1 MAVAPPE
8 ENLEGEVLRI
18 TFQNDDTGFRVLKV
32 KLDGRKDAVAVVGSF
47 PKVNA
52 GARVRIRGSFH
63 LDPKF
68 GEQVRAS
75 QILELAPVTLEGL
88 EKYLGSGVIKG
99 VGPSYAKRIVFK
111 FGEASLKVLD
121 ETPERLREVPGLGP
135 ARVDAIIA
143 GWKEQAGMREAMVFL
158 QAHGAQPALAMR
170 IYKRYGQNTM
180 NQVSR
185 DPYRMTIDVWGVG
198 FKTADKIAGALGL
211 AKDSVE
217 RALAAVLQATRDV
230 TDAGHTV
237 THREELVG
245 RASALLELDIDATPI
260 IDLAITRAVLEHLL
274 VEESV
279 QSATIDDGERQVRM
293 LTPMALYIAELG
305 IASGLGR
312 ARREGFSLASFAGPA
327 MAKFQEDVG
336 LELTR
341 EQRDAVEKVA
351 ANAVCVL
358 TGGPGVG
365 KTTVVRAI
373 LNMFLGANLTV
384 RLAAPTGRAAKRITE
399 TTGMEAMTLHRLL
412 EFDPKTREW
421 RRNVERPL
429 EAQAYIVDESSML
442 DSEMAAALFGAL
454 PRGARLVLVGDR
466 DQLPSVGPGAV
477 LRDIIASEN
486 VATARLT
493 LIQRQGEKSLIVKNA
508 HRIHEGHPPLPPEE
522 GGPQDFFV
530 IERRDALH
538 TNETIVELVK
548 TRIPRRFGFDPVKDV
563 QVLTPMHRGDAGSM
577 ALNASLQSALNPEGP
592 SITRGAQ
599 NFRVGDKV
607 MQLRNDYDRDVFN
620 GDLGRIVSADLEE
633 RSLVVRFDERD
644 VIYEE
649 GNLDELTLA
658 YACTI
663 HKSQGSEYPCVV
675 IPMLTTHFVMLS
687 RNLLYTAVTR
697 GRKLVVLVSDSRAIK
712 MALSEDRKDERRTR
726 LRARIRDAVTAEIP
740 QIAEGV
746 VP

>member
-1 MAVAPPE
+1 MATPE
-8 ENLEGEVLRI
+8 EQTLEGEILRI

-32 KLDGRKDAVAVVGSF
+32 AVDGRNEKLTVVGAF
-47 PKVNA
+47 PPVNV
-52 GARVRIRGSFH
+52 GARVRVRGSFH
-63 LDPKF
+63 NDSKF
-68 GEQVRAS
+68 GEQFRAA
-75 QILELAPVTLEGL
+75 QLLELAPATLEGL

-99 VGPSYAKRIVFK
+99 VGATYAKRIVAA
-111 FGEASLKVLD
+111 FGDASLRVLD
-121 ETPERLREVPGLGP
+121 SEPERLREIPGLGRS
-135 ARVDAIIA
+135 RVDAIIR
-143 GWKEQAGMREAMVFL
+143 GWKEQAGLREAMVFL

-170 IYKRYGQNTM
+170 IYKRYGQSTM

-198 FKTADKIAGALGL
+198 FKTADKIAAAMGL

-217 RALAAVLQATRDV
+217 RALAAVLQATHDA

-237 THREELVG
+237 IGREELTS
-245 RASALLELDIDATPI
+245 RTTALLELDMDATPI
-260 IDLAITRAVLEHLL
+260 IDLAITRAALERLL
-274 VEESV
+274 VEEHV
-279 QSATIDDGERQVRM
+279 QGARILS
-293 LTPMALYIAELG
+293 PMGLYIAELG
-305 IASGLGR
+305 IASGLAR
-312 ARREGFSLASFAGPA
+312 AGREGTSLASHAA
-327 MAKFQEDVG
+327 AAIRKFQADVNI
-336 LELTR
+336 ELTP
-341 EQRDAVEKVA
+341 EQRAAVDKVA

-412 EFDPKTREW
+412 EFDPKTRDW

-429 EAQAYIVDESSML
+429 EAQAFIVDESSMI
-442 DSEMAAALFGAL
+442 DSDMAAALFGAL
-454 PRGARLVLVGDR
+454 PAGARLVLVGDH

-477 LRDIIASEN
+477 LRDVIASDE
-486 VATARLT
+486 VACARLT

-508 HRIHEGHPPLPPEE
+508 HRIHEGQPPLGPEE

-530 IERRDALH
+530 IERRDPLQ

-548 TRIPRRFGFDPVKDV
+548 TRIPRRFGFDPVRDV
-563 QVLTPMHRGDAGSM
+563 QVLTPMHRGEAGAM
-577 ALNASLQSALNPEGP
+577 ALNASLQAALNPTGP
-592 SITRGAQ
+592 SITRG
-599 NFRVGDKV
+599 NVSFRVGDKV

-620 GDLGRIVSADLEE
+620 GDLGRITSADLEE

-644 VIYEE
+644 VVYEE
-649 GNLDELTLA
+649 SNLDELTLA

-663 HKSQGSEYPCVV
+663 HKSQGSEYPAVV

-697 GRKLVVLVSDSRAIK
+697 GRKLVVLVADARAIK

-726 LRARIRDAVTAEIP
+726 LCARIRDAVSGQALSPFGQLAES
-740 QIAEGV
+740 
-746 VP
+746 

>member
-1 MAVAPPE
+1 MAAPE
-8 ENLEGEVLRI
+8 EQTLEGEILRI

-32 KLDGRKDAVAVVGSF
+32 AIDGREEKLTVVGAF
-47 PKVNA
+47 PRVNV
-52 GARVRIRGSFH
+52 GSRVRVRGSFH
-63 LDPKF
+63 NDSKF
-68 GEQVRAS
+68 GEQFKAA
-75 QILELAPVTLEGL
+75 QLLELAPVTLEGL

-99 VGPSYAKRIVFK
+99 VGPTYAKRIVAA
-111 FGEASLKVLD
+111 FGDASLRVLD
-121 ETPERLREVPGLGP
+121 SEPERLREVPGLGRS
-135 ARVDAIIA
+135 RVDAIIR
-143 GWKEQAGMREAMVFL
+143 GWKEQAGLREAMVFL
-158 QAHGAQPALAMR
+158 QAHGASPALAMR

-198 FKTADKIAGALGL
+198 FKTADKIAAAMGL

-237 THREELVG
+237 IPREDLVS
-245 RASALLELDIDATPI
+245 RTTSLLELDVDATPI
-260 IDLAITRAVLEHLL
+260 IDLAITRAVLERLL
-274 VEESV
+274 IEESV
-279 QSATIDDGERQVRM
+279 QGTRILSPM
-293 LTPMALYIAELG
+293 LLYIAELG
-305 IASGLGR
+305 IASGLAR
-312 ARREGFSLASFAGPA
+312 AGREGTSLASYAA
-327 MAKFQEDVG
+327 AAVRKFQADVDI
-336 LELTR
+336 ELTP
-341 EQRDAVEKVA
+341 EQRAAVDKVA

-412 EFDPKTREW
+412 EFDPKTRDW

-429 EAQAYIVDESSML
+429 EAQAFIVDESSMI
-442 DSEMAAALFGAL
+442 DSEMAAALFAAL
-454 PRGARLVLVGDR
+454 PARARLVLVGDH

-477 LRDIIASEN
+477 LRDVIASEE
-486 VATARLT
+486 VACARLT

-508 HRIHEGHPPLPPEE
+508 HRIHEGQPPLRPEE

-530 IERRDALH
+530 IERRDPLH

-548 TRIPRRFGFDPVKDV
+548 TRIPRRFGLDPIKDV
-563 QVLTPMHRGDAGSM
+563 QVLTPMHRGDAGAM
-577 ALNASLQSALNPEGP
+577 ALNASLQAALNPTGP
-592 SITRGAQ
+592 SITRGTVS
-599 NFRVGDKV
+599 FRVGDKV

-620 GDLGRIVSADLEE
+620 GDLGRITAADLEE
-633 RSLVVRFDERD
+633 RSLTVRFDDKD
-644 VIYEE
+644 VVYEE
-649 GNLDELTLA
+649 SNLDELTLA

-663 HKSQGSEYPCVV
+663 HKSQGSEYPAVV

-697 GRKLVVLVSDSRAIK
+697 GRKLVVLVADARAIK

-726 LRARIRDAVTAEIP
+726 LCARIRDAVRVMTP
-740 QIAEGV
+740 DSLL
-746 VP
+746 

>member
-1 MAVAPPE
+1 MAAAPVE
-8 ENLEGEVLRI
+8 ESLEGEILRI

-32 KLDGRKDAVAVVGSF
+32 RLDGRKDAVAVVGSF
-47 PKVNA
+47 PRVNV
-52 GARVRIRGSFH
+52 GSRVRIRGSFH
-63 LDPKF
+63 VDSKF
-68 GEQVRAS
+68 GEQLRAA
-75 QILELAPVTLEGL
+75 QLLELAPVTLEGL
-88 EKYLGSGVIKG
+88 EKYLGSGMIKG
-99 VGPSYAKRIVFK
+99 VGPSYAKRIVDT

-121 ETPERLREVPGLGP
+121 EAPERLREVPGLGR
-135 ARVDAIIA
+135 ARVDAIIQ

-158 QAHGAQPALAMR
+158 QAHGASPALAMR

-198 FKTADKIAGALGL
+198 FKTADKIAAAMGL

-237 THREELVG
+237 TQREELVG
-245 RASALLELDIDATPI
+245 RTSALLELDIDATPI
-260 IDLAITRAVLEHLL
+260 IDLAINRAQLERLL
-274 VEESV
+274 VEEDA
-279 QSATIDDGERQVRM
+279 QLPNGDGEVRDVRIVS
-293 LTPMALYIAELG
+293 PMALYVAELG
-305 IASGLGR
+305 IASGLAR
-312 ARREGFSLASFAGPA
+312 AGREGRSLASFATPA

-336 LELTR
+336 IELTT
-341 EQRDAVEKVA
+341 EQRAAVEKVA

-442 DSEMAAALFGAL
+442 DSEMAAALFAAL
-454 PRGARLVLVGDR
+454 PSGARLVLVGDR

-477 LRDIIASEN
+477 LRDVISSEG
-486 VATARLT
+486 VACARLT

-508 HRIHEGHPPLPPEE
+508 HRIHEGQPPLPPEE

-530 IERRDALH
+530 IERRDPLQ

-548 TRIPRRFGFDPVKDV
+548 TRIPRRFGFDPVRDV

-577 ALNASLQSALNPEGP
+577 ALNASLQAALNPVGP

-599 NFRVGDKV
+599 SFRVGDKV

-620 GDLGRIVSADLEE
+620 GDLGRITSADLEE
-633 RSLVVRFDERD
+633 RSLVVRFDDRD
-644 VIYEE
+644 VVYEE
-649 GNLDELTLA
+649 SNLDELTLA

-663 HKSQGSEYPCVV
+663 HKSQGSEYPAVV

-697 GRKLVVLVSDSRAIK
+697 GRKLVVLVADARAVK

-726 LRARIRDAVTAEIP
+726 LAARIRDAMRVHDPREARVI
-740 QIAEGV
+740 
-746 VP
+746 

>member
-1 MAVAPPE
+1 MAAPE
-8 ENLEGEVLRI
+8 EQTLEGEISRI
-18 TFQNDDTGFRVLKV
+18 TYQNDDTGFRVLKV
-32 KLDGRKDAVAVVGSF
+32 AIDGREEKLTVVGAF
-47 PKVNA
+47 PRVNV
-52 GARVRIRGSFH
+52 GSRVRVRGSFH
-63 LDPKF
+63 NDSKF
-68 GEQVRAS
+68 GEQFKAA
-75 QILELAPVTLEGL
+75 QLLELAPVTLEGL

-99 VGPSYAKRIVFK
+99 VGPTYAKRIVAA
-111 FGEASLKVLD
+111 FGDASLHVLD
-121 ETPERLREVPGLGP
+121 AEPERLREVPGLGRS
-135 ARVDAIIA
+135 RVDAIIR
-143 GWKEQAGMREAMVFL
+143 GWKEQAGLREAMVFL
-158 QAHGAQPALAMR
+158 QAHGASPALAMR

-198 FKTADKIAGALGL
+198 FKTADKIAAAMGL

-217 RALAAVLQATRDV
+217 RALAAVLQAMRDV

-237 THREELVG
+237 TPREDLMS
-245 RASALLELDIDATPI
+245 RTTALLELDVDATPI
-260 IDLAITRAVLEHLL
+260 IDLAITRAVLERLL
-274 VEESV
+274 IEESV
-279 QSATIDDGERQVRM
+279 QNARILS
-293 LTPMALYIAELG
+293 PMTLYVAELG
-305 IASGLGR
+305 IASGLAR
-312 ARREGFSLASFAGPA
+312 AGREGTSLASHAA
-327 MAKFQEDVG
+327 AAVRKFQADVDI
-336 LELTR
+336 ELTP
-341 EQRDAVEKVA
+341 EQRAAVDKVA

-412 EFDPKTREW
+412 EFDPKTRDW

-429 EAQAYIVDESSML
+429 EAQAFIVDESSMI
-442 DSEMAAALFGAL
+442 DSEMAAALFAAL
-454 PRGARLVLVGDR
+454 PPRARLVLVGDH

-477 LRDIIASEN
+477 LRDVIASDE
-486 VATARLT
+486 VACARLT

-508 HRIHEGHPPLPPEE
+508 HRIHEGQPPLSPEE

-530 IERRDALH
+530 IERRDPLH

-548 TRIPRRFGFDPVKDV
+548 TRIPRRFGLDPIKDV
-563 QVLTPMHRGDAGSM
+563 QVLTPMHRGDAGAV
-577 ALNASLQSALNPEGP
+577 ALNASLQAALNPTGP
-592 SITRGAQ
+592 SITRGIVS
-599 NFRVGDKV
+599 FRVGDKV

-620 GDLGRIVSADLEE
+620 GDLGRITAADLEE
-633 RSLVVRFDERD
+633 RSLTVRFDDKD
-644 VIYEE
+644 VVYEE
-649 GNLDELTLA
+649 SNLDELTLA

-663 HKSQGSEYPCVV
+663 HKSQGSEYPAVV

-697 GRKLVVLVSDSRAIK
+697 GRKLVVLVADARAIK

-726 LRARIRDAVTAEIP
+726 LCARIRDAVRVMTP
-740 QIAEGV
+740 DRLL
-746 VP
+746 